1 MNRQSIQSRGNMS
14 GTGVS
19 VKSAKSGKSNHSTW
33 SNLNR
38 PGGNPQSGVGQ
49 VGAGLG
55 TVAANGI
62 IANRNPIQ

>member
-1 MNRQSIQSRGNMS
+1 MNRQSIQSRGNVS

-38 PGGNPQSGVGQ
+38 NAGPNPQTGVGQ

-55 TVAANGI
+55 TAAANGI
-62 IANRNPIQ
+62 IANRGA